1 MNRSIDLLNPFTQ
14 KPLQEQADGLAENGT
29 IVFPCKNGAFRLV
42 EDDNYTQNFGYQW
55 NKFAAT
61 QIDQAQKNMQLSNRR
76 VFAVTG
82 WDKEDLQHKKS

>member
-1 MNRSIDLLNPFTQ
+1 MNPNIDLQNPFTQ
-14 KPLQEQADGLAENGT
+14 KTLQEQADGLAENGT
-29 IVFPCKNGAFRLV
+29 IIFPYKNGAYRLV

-76 VFAVTG
+76 VFAVMG
-82 WDKEDLQHKKS
+82 